1 MAMGTEYEKFV
12 GSLQQAILVADEI
25 GGHKNITVQRNV
37 RLLDRFGIE
46 REFDLYWEYEFG
58 GFVYKTVIECKDY
71 ASRIS
76 MEKIDALA
84 GKIQDFPDVRAVFA
98 TRIGYQS
105 GAEARA
111 KAHKIE
117 LLIARE
123 QSEVDW
129 TLADGTPLVRE
140 INIRTHAIMPPRIL
154 AFNATFSRKWLEE
167 NTTYRDGDMP
177 KFDGMNDETFID
189 DEATGERY
197 SIFELAARLD
207 EKDPGDP
214 GDHTYSENFRS
225 AFLELNDTRVK
236 LESYTLHYTRL
247 PIITNTI
254 KIDIA
259 KELIGVIEYL
269 SQGTSTAIFRDRV
282 VKNWRKNP

>member
-1 MAMGTEYEKFV
+1 MGN
-12 GSLQQAILVADEI
+12 LQQAILRAEEI
-25 GGHKNITVQRNV
+25 GGHRNIKVQRNV
-37 RLLDRFGIE
+37 KLFDRFGVE

-76 MEKIDALA
+76 MEKIDALV
-84 GKIQDFPDVRAVFA
+84 GKIQDLPDVRAVFA

-129 TLADGTPLVRE
+129 TLADGTPLVKE
-140 INIRTHAIMPPRIL
+140 INIRTHALIPPRIL
-154 AFNATFSRKWLEE
+154 EFNATFSRKWLEE

-177 KFDGMNDETFID
+177 KFDGMNNETFID
-189 DEATGERY
+189 DEAAGERY
-197 SIFELAARLD
+197 SIFELAEKLD
-207 EKDPGDP
+207 AKDPGDP
-214 GDHTYSENFRS
+214 GEHTYSENFRS
-225 AFLELNDTRVK
+225 AFLEFNGTRVK
-236 LESYTLHYTRL
+236 LESYTLRYIRL
-247 PIITNTI
+247 PIITNAI

-259 KELIGVIEYL
+259 KEL
-269 SQGTSTAIFRDRV
+269 
-282 VKNWRKNP
+282 